1 MRQFYLSLITSS
13 FICLSIASAS
23 SVIEEAQTVA
33 TSSTSISATTSQV
46 TPKEE
51 LTSFTDRLKIVR
63 EYYGEKPFNKDPT
76 IFTHI
81 AKWHDQDVQA
91 ISSRLTSEENR
102 AKLSK
107 FSTVMA
113 QTFDRGEASFAKV
126 SAAYLLYS
134 RVLSR
139 DIEPCTDSAILDYHA
154 KQNQSV
160 LRYIQDGS
168 LDGFYNDWVVEDID
182 GFVLENAMLSYN
194 EIQEKYSADS
204 LKKEM
209 KEKFFEDE
217 FFDHFQRILLLSK
230 LGIRPL
236 PMLSETGLATYE
248 ELDDSFGLGTPLLGM
263 PWKRGNFDGN
273 FDALPEEVFG
283 HDVDHAA
290 FINQGDPEYH
300 GFLKFAKRYAL
311 YRQFNKAIG
320 QNQDQKRRFLSH
332 FFLFEIGHERGFV
345 DEKNQTFGPDG
356 GQPML
361 DKDTA
366 ERVFQ
371 DYIEETIQNMG
382 TMFDVKPFASLWAN
396 PWTVISY
403 ENGQKVTQVRDENYY
418 RTQSVWR
425 YMVNESTGNCY
436 SPEEM
441 FTRFDIDRTAY
452 VRGIN
457 VISAINKKLGLNFT
471 LTQEDKEVYFASELG
486 SWLNAY
492 NTLLENQTYFQQNGL
507 TDFQVWKGDKINVEG
522 IKAQLQKAVDVF
534 KEDVLP
540 KL

>member
-1 MRQFYLSLITSS
+1 MRQFYVSLITSS

-23 SVIEEAQTVA
+23 SILEETQTA
-33 TSSTSISATTSQV
+33 STSSTSLSATTSQAA
-46 TPKEE
+46 PKDD
-51 LTSFTDRLKIVR
+51 LTSFTDRLKVVR

-81 AKWHDQDVQA
+81 AKWHNQDVKA
-91 ISSRLTSEENR
+91 IASRLTSEENR

-107 FSTVMA
+107 FSAVMA

-126 SAAYLLYS
+126 SAAYLLYA

-139 DIEPCTDSAILDYHA
+139 DIEPCTDSAVLDYHA

-182 GFVLENAMLSYN
+182 GFVLEKAMLSYD
-194 EIQEKYSADS
+194 EIQAKDS
-204 LKKEM
+204 VDRLKREM
-209 KEKFFEDE
+209 NKKFFKDE
-217 FFDHFQRILLLSK
+217 FFDHFKRILLVSK

-236 PMLSETGLATYE
+236 PMVSETGLASYE

-273 FDALPEEVFG
+273 FDVLPEGVFG
-283 HDVDHAA
+283 HDVDHII
-290 FINQGDPEYH
+290 FNETIEYTDV
-300 GFLKFAKRYAL
+300 GPFSQRYAL

-345 DEKNQTFGPDG
+345 DQKSRTFGPDG
-356 GQPML
+356 GQPLL
-361 DKDTA
+361 DKNTA

-371 DYIEETIQNMG
+371 DYIEETLQNMG
-382 TMFDVKPFASLWAN
+382 TMFDVKPFASLWAS
-396 PWTVISY
+396 PLTVISY

-425 YMVNESTGNCY
+425 CMVNESTGNLY

-441 FTRFDIDRTAY
+441 FSRFDIDRTSY
-452 VRGIN
+452 IRGIHI
-457 VISAINKKLGLNFT
+457 ISAINKKMGLNLT
-471 LTQEDKEVYFASELG
+471 LPQEVEEFDFERDISV
-486 SWLNAY
+486 WLNAY

-522 IKAQLQKAVDVF
+522 IKVQLQKAVDVF
-534 KEDVLP
+534 KQDVLP

>member
-1 MRQFYLSLITSS
+1 MRQFYVSLITSS

-23 SVIEEAQTVA
+23 SILEETQTA
-33 TSSTSISATTSQV
+33 STSSTSLSATTSQAA
-46 TPKEE
+46 PKDD
-51 LTSFTDRLKIVR
+51 LTSFTDRLKVVR

-81 AKWHDQDVQA
+81 AKWHNQDVKA
-91 ISSRLTSEENR
+91 IASRLTSEENR

-107 FSTVMA
+107 FSAVMA

-126 SAAYLLYS
+126 SAAYLLYA

-139 DIEPCTDSAILDYHA
+139 DIEPCTDSAVLDYHA

-182 GFVLENAMLSYN
+182 GFVLEKAMLSYD
-194 EIQEKYSADS
+194 EIQAKDS
-204 LKKEM
+204 VDRLKREM
-209 KEKFFEDE
+209 NKKFFKDE
-217 FFDHFQRILLLSK
+217 FFDHFKRILLVSK

-236 PMLSETGLATYE
+236 PMVSETGLASYE

-273 FDALPEEVFG
+273 FDVLPEGVFG
-283 HDVDHAA
+283 HDVDHII
-290 FINQGDPEYH
+290 FNETIEYTDV
-300 GFLKFAKRYAL
+300 GPFSQRYAL

-345 DEKNQTFGPDG
+345 DQKSRTFGPDG
-356 GQPML
+356 GQPLL
-361 DKDTA
+361 DKNTA

-371 DYIEETIQNMG
+371 DYIEETLQNMG
-382 TMFDVKPFASLWAN
+382 TMFDVKPFASLWAS
-396 PWTVISY
+396 PLTVISY

-425 YMVNESTGNCY
+425 CMVNESTGNLY

-441 FTRFDIDRTAY
+441 FSRFDIDRTSY
-452 VRGIN
+452 IRGIHI
-457 VISAINKKLGLNFT
+457 ISAINKKMGLNLT
-471 LTQEDKEVYFASELG
+471 LPQEVEEFDFERDISV
-486 SWLNAY
+486 WLNAY

-522 IKAQLQKAVDVF
+522 MKVQLQKAVDVF
-534 KEDVLP
+534 KQDVLP